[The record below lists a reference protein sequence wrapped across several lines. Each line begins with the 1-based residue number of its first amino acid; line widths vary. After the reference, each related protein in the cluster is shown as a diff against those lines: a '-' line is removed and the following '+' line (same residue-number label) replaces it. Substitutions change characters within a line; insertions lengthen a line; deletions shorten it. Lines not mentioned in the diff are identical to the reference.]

1 MKSAEE
7 MMEILEAFDLVG
19 TLRGAA
25 VLAGCDHTTVA
36 TVVRLRDE
44 AAGGPERGSG
54 PGRRSIRSLGR
65 SRSGCC
71 ARADGSALIGRMSGW
86 C

>member
-1 MKSAEE
+1 
-7 MMEILEAFDLVG
+7 MEILEAFDLVG

-25 VLAGCDHTTVA
+25 VLAECDHKTVA

-44 AAGGPERGSG
+44 AAGRRAWGRVSG
-54 PGRRSIRSLGR
+54 HGRLWNPFAGKIAEWVGAL
-65 SRSGCC
+65 
-71 ARADGSALIGRMSGW
+71 AREDPRRPGRMSGW

>member
-1 MKSAEE
+1 
-7 MMEILEAFDLVG
+7 MEILEAFDLVG

-25 VLAGCDHTTVA
+25 VLAGCDHKTVA

-44 AAGGPERGSG
+44 AAGGVPGARERARPTVDPFAGKIAEWVERSRG
-54 PGRRSIRSLGR
+54 QDPRRSR
-65 SRSGCC
+65 
-71 ARADGSALIGRMSGW
+71 RMSGW